1 MKYYKLDRDT
11 KAYLKRM
18 AVDGIKTPADIYSV
32 NDFIVGLKD
41 YSIWGDVL
49 DGWVMR
55 STQNAGTGSR
65 VYSLKDNR
73 YNGTL
78 ENGGTWTANGIY
90 LRGDGL
96 NPSQKIRLFTYNDF
110 PNGINQYG
118 ISVCGIVQPMN
129 WTNYSIKPCTISLL
143 ASTSTYIETR
153 FEITNEV
160 GGGSSC
166 QMEMHGINYTPT
178 IPIGNDYYFRNYSSY
193 NLNVGRFNYVGYI
206 PFGTESNQFVFNSA
220 RSAQAG
226 AAQSYNYG
234 SSTSKNLS
242 LYIGPRNSYGANGM
256 FPFIMYF
263 NNQVGS
269 SKMLLIYSLAKN
281 TIAKGL
287 NLP

>member
-1 MKYYKLDRDT
+1 MKYYKLDKDT

-18 AVDGIKTPADIYSV
+18 AFNGIKTPPDIYSV

-49 DGWVMR
+49 DGWIMR

-65 VYSLKDNR
+65 VYSLKDNK

-110 PNGINQYG
+110 PNGTNQYG
-118 ISVCGIVQPMN
+118 ISVCGIAQPMN
-129 WTNYSIKPCTISLL
+129 WSSANCQISLL
-143 ASTSTYIETR
+143 ASDSFYIEST
-153 FEITNEV
+153 FHITNGI
-160 GGGSSC
+160 GGGATC
-166 QMEMHGINYTPT
+166 QMQMYGINYTPT
-178 IPIGNDYYFRNYSSY
+178 TPIGNDYYYRHYSSY
-193 NLNVGRFNYVGYI
+193 NLNIGRFNYVGYI
-206 PFGTESNQFVFNSA
+206 PLGTETNQFVFNSA

-226 AAQSYNYG
+226 STTAFNYG
-234 SSTSKNLS
+234 TPIGKNLS
-242 LYIGPRNSYGANGM
+242 LYIGPRNSASSNGM
-256 FPFIMYF
+256 FPFVMYF
-263 NNQVGS
+263 NNQVNS
-269 SKMLLIYSLAKN
+269 EKMLSIYSLAKS

>member
-110 PNGINQYG
+110 PNDTNQYG

-129 WTNYSIKPCTISLL
+129 WSSAYCDIGLL
-143 ASTSTYIETR
+143 RTDSTYISSN
-153 FEITNEV
+153 FGITNGI
-160 GGGSSC
+160 GGGASC
-166 QMEMHGINYTPT
+166 QMQMYGINYTPT
-178 IPIGNDYYFRNYSSY
+178 TPIGNDYYYRNYSSY
-193 NLNVGRFNYVGYI
+193 NINVGRFNYVGYI
-206 PFGTESNQFVFNSA
+206 PFGTETNQFVFNSA
-220 RSAQAG
+220 AAAQAG
-226 AAQSYNYG
+226 AAQAYNYG
-234 SSTSKNLS
+234 TAVSKNLS
-242 LYIGPRNSYGANGM
+242 LFIGPQNSQAGNGM
-256 FPFIMYF
+256 FPFVMYF
-263 NNQVGS
+263 NNQVNS
-269 SKMLLIYSLAKN
+269 AKMLLIYSLAKN

>member
-1 MKYYKLDRDT
+1 MKYYKLDKDT

-18 AVDGIKTPADIYSV
+18 AVDGIKTPPDIYSV

-55 STQNAGTGSR
+55 SNQNAGTGSR

-78 ENGGTWTANGIY
+78 ENGGTWTADGIY
-90 LRGDGL
+90 LRGNGL

-110 PNGINQYG
+110 PNDTNQYG

-129 WTNYSIKPCTISLL
+129 WSSASCILSLL
-143 ASTSTYIETR
+143 ANDVFYIETK
-153 FEITNEV
+153 FEISNAI
-160 GGGSSC
+160 GGGSTC
-166 QMEMHGINYTPT
+166 QMQMNGTNYTPT
-178 IPIGNDYYFRNYSSY
+178 TPIGNDYYYRHYSSY
-193 NLNVGRFNYVGYI
+193 SLNVARFNYVGYI

-220 RSAQAG
+220 SSAQAG
-226 AAQSYNYG
+226 STTAFNYG
-234 SSTSKNLS
+234 NSTGKNLS
-242 LYIGPRNSYGANGM
+242 LYIGPRNSSSANGM

-263 NNQVGS
+263 NNQVNS
-269 SKMLLIYSLAKN
+269 AKMLQIYSLVKN

>member
-78 ENGGTWTANGIY
+78 ENGGVWTANGIY

-110 PNGINQYG
+110 PNDTNQYG

-129 WTNYSIKPCTISLL
+129 WSSASCTLSLL
-143 ASTSTYIETR
+143 ANDTFYIETR

-160 GGGSSC
+160 GGGSTC

-178 IPIGNDYYFRNYSSY
+178 TPIGNNYYFRHYASY

-234 SSTSKNLS
+234 STISKNLS
-242 LYIGPRNSYGANGM
+242 LYIGPRNNYRANGM

-263 NNQVGS
+263 NNQVDS
-269 SKMLLIYSLAKN
+269 QKMLLIYSLAKN